1 MTEKA
6 KSFFEWLFVIGIAI
20 VLALLLRN
28 FVISTT
34 HVEGNSMNPT
44 IENGDRIFVNRMGIF
59 KNKLKRGN
67 IIELHAPD
75 KSGRDYIKRIVAL
88 PGDTVQLKN
97 NKVYV
102 NNEQLNENYT
112 SSQTTLVSGNETKW
126 ELGEDEY
133 FVLGDNRLPRES
145 NDSRIFGPIKKKA
158 IVGRAFLRYFPFNKF
173 GVL

>member
-6 KSFFEWLFVIGIAI
+6 KSFFEWLFVIVIAI

-44 IENGDRIFVNRMGIF
+44 IEQGDRIFVNRMGIF

-88 PGDTVQLKN
+88 PGDTVELKN

-102 NNEQLNENYT
+102 NNKQLNENYT

-133 FVLGDNRLPRES
+133 FVLGDNRLPRAS

-158 IVGRAFLRYFPFNKF
+158 RVGRAFLRDFPFNKF
-173 GVL
+173 GV

>member
-88 PGDTVQLKN
+88 PGDTVELKN

-126 ELGEDEY
+126 KLGEDEY
-133 FVLGDNRLPRES
+133 FVLGDNRLPRAVSYTHLTLPTNRE
-145 NDSRIFGPIKKKA
+145 
-158 IVGRAFLRYFPFNKF
+158 V
-173 GVL
+173 